1 MCIFHSEPPPKKGG
15 FWGGGVMKFFFRGFK
30 FELRT
35 QVFFQRYFGENWT
48 RSERHAPQNKYVHT
62 QAHIFDFEISKKR
75 LFWAFLGAQKL
86 SREKTWSN
94 LRNIPP
100 KRFTYSLGSKLPV
113 RVVSRPEI
121 SMCTH
126 RHTCSMQKFRQK
138 WPFQGVLG
146 VEKTVC

>member
-1 MCIFHSEPPPKKGG
+1 MCIFHFRAPQKCGG
-15 FWGGGVMKFFFRGFK
+15 FEGVIKFFVRGFK

-62 QAHIFDFEISKKR
+62 QAHIFDFKIFKNG

-86 SREKTWSN
+86 SHEKTPSN
-94 LRNIPP
+94 VRNIPP
-100 KRFTYSLGSKLPV
+100 KRFTYSLGSKRLALI
-113 RVVSRPEI
+113 VSRPKI

-126 RHTCSMQKFRQK
+126 RHTPSMQKFRPK
-138 WPFQGVLG
+138 WPF
-146 VEKTVC
+146 

>member
-1 MCIFHSEPPPKKGG
+1 MCIFHLLPPQKRGVFEGVIKK
-15 FWGGGVMKFFFRGFK
+15 FFRGFK

-62 QAHIFDFEISKKR
+62 QAHIFDYKIFKNG

-86 SREKTWSN
+86 IREKTCSN

-113 RVVSRPEI
+113 RIVSRPKI

-126 RHTCSMQKFRQK
+126 TGTHLRCRNFGQNGHFRG
-138 WPFQGVLG
+138 F
-146 VEKTVC
+146 